1 MSLQPLQMPCIGTD
15 YCLVL
20 MPCRTLRLH
29 QNSTTTTIATPTTNT
44 AWQTRWTTFEAPFKT
59 PIKLLSCCSSQ
70 GMGWHSTV
78 PDSVPTATANCLTP
92 STTAAWLPCFLRKR
106 RTVFVWLCFTVGN
119 VHRLPCT
126 FIQHKTMYDAW
137 FQLLS
142 HCHIAFL

>member
-1 MSLQPLQMPCIGTD
+1 MSLQPLQMLCIGTD
-15 YCLVL
+15 CCLVL

-78 PDSVPTATANCLTP
+78 PDSAPTATANCLTP
-92 STTAAWLPCFLRKR
+92 FTTAAWLPCFFRR
-106 RTVFVWLCFTVGN
+106 RTDSVCVAVCHCRQCSPFALYLYPAQDDVRCLISVA
-119 VHRLPCT
+119 LPT
-126 FIQHKTMYDAW
+126 
-137 FQLLS
+137 
-142 HCHIAFL
+142 AFL